1 MLEHKGIEYKR
12 VDLIAALHRPLLRAR
27 GFEAPTVSALKADG
41 RRVQGTCN
49 ISRVLDEIHPEP
61 PLFPADAVR
70 PVALLRFVR
79 CGSVSD
85 VRRRVRFHAKAGASG
100 ADSVNVETVRRQI
113 EAWNRRDLT
122 TWLAPRGSR

>member
-27 GFEAPTVSALKADG
+27 GFEAPTVPALKADG
-41 RRVQGTCN
+41 RRVQGTRN